1 MKKILKILKF
11 KPTCAPIQ
19 IIICNFVG
27 LKRKKQQ
34 TKNMKKLFLTLMMC
48 LPMAMMA
55 QNTWEM
61 PEQGTSV
68 NPDQKYLVGA
78 VPVVDGKVVFQT
90 TIDAPGKSADQIAD
104 ILRGYLKK
112 MTKEPGQFEQSRIV
126 IDDSVNHEIVGTYQE
141 WLVFKSTALVLDR
154 TRLMYNIIAKCDNGK
169 ADISMTRIY
178 YLYEEE
184 RDPQTFK
191 AEEWITDEEG
201 LTKNKKKLS
210 RVSGK
215 FRRKT
220 IDRKDY
226 LFNKFTQLLK

>member
-1 MKKILKILKF
+1 
-11 KPTCAPIQ
+11 
-19 IIICNFVG
+19 
-27 LKRKKQQ
+27 
-34 TKNMKKLFLTLMMC
+34 MKKLFLTLMMC

>member
-1 MKKILKILKF
+1 
-11 KPTCAPIQ
+11 
-19 IIICNFVG
+19 
-27 LKRKKQQ
+27 
-34 TKNMKKLFLTLMMC
+34 MKKLFLTLMMC

-104 ILRGYLKK
+104 ILRSYLMK

-154 TRLMYNIIAKCDNGK
+154 TRLMYNLIAKCDNGK

>member
-1 MKKILKILKF
+1 MKKI
-11 KPTCAPIQ
+11 
-19 IIICNFVG
+19 
-27 LKRKKQQ
+27 
-34 TKNMKKLFLTLMMC
+34 FLTLMMC

-104 ILRGYLKK
+104 ILRSYLTK

-126 IDDSVNHEIVGTYQE
+126 ADDSLNHEIVASYQE
-141 WLVFKSTALVLDR
+141 WLVFKATALVLDR

>member
-1 MKKILKILKF
+1 
-11 KPTCAPIQ
+11 
-19 IIICNFVG
+19 
-27 LKRKKQQ
+27 
-34 TKNMKKLFLTLMMC
+34 MMC

-104 ILRGYLKK
+104 ILRSYLKK